1 MDRYTKG
8 FVVASLVY
16 FFLAA
21 VLGIWMGG
29 TDGAGWVR
37 FAHVHFNLLGFM
49 SMMIYG
55 VGYFIL
61 PRFNGRTLRWPSWVP
76 IHFFLANIGL
86 IGMVATAP
94 SLPSTGFLL
103 FSALSVISAGMFA
116 VNLGATMLMEP
127 TKEEEKEET
136 AEAPSAPAPQA
147 AAAPP
152 VAPKID
158 PDMRVG
164 EILTR
169 WPEAVDVFVGHGF
182 ASLASPEHREQ
193 VKQMPITL
201 RMACERHNVD
211 LDYMVAELSAAV
223 SPAPAKAVA
232 AAKAAPAKKAKPGAL
247 SRGEQALLIYLNLRW
262 LPYFHDQREAV
273 GLRPVRVNFQP
284 TQHDPLAQGAG
295 HNTFFVDADGAMW
308 RGLGARETGQETF
321 VRPEGSAPGRG
332 NAGRDAH
339 REIAATGV
347 DRISIGALTKDVR
360 AVDFSMRFI

>member
-8 FVVASLVY
+8 FVIAALVY

-29 TDGAGWVR
+29 TDAAGWVK

-94 SLPSTGFLL
+94 ERPSTGFIL
-103 FSALSVISAGMFA
+103 FSALSVISTGMFA

-127 TKEEEKEET
+127 SSAEET
-136 AEAPSAPAPQA
+136 SEEDDVSSASEGKPTPAAPASAPPPA
-147 AAAPP
+147 AA
-152 VAPKID
+152 KID

-169 WPEAVDVFVGHGF
+169 WPQTVDVFVGHGF
-182 ASLASPEHREQ
+182 SSLANAEHREQ
-193 VKQMPITL
+193 VKQIPITL
-201 RMACERHNVD
+201 RMACQRHNVD
-211 LDYMVAELSAAV
+211 LDYMVSELNEAIA
-223 SPAPAKAVA
+223 PAPPKVA
-232 AAKAAPAKKAKPGAL
+232 AAATKTAPANAAKKEKLSKGETIGESHILGEILAAYPETEKVFRKYYGDGCFSCPG
-247 SRGEQALLIYLNLRW
+247 QATESVKQSAMMHNVSERQLLAELNR
-262 LPYFHDQREAV
+262 A
-273 GLRPVRVNFQP
+273 
-284 TQHDPLAQGAG
+284 AG
-295 HNTFFVDADGAMW
+295 F
-308 RGLGARETGQETF
+308 
-321 VRPEGSAPGRG
+321 
-332 NAGRDAH
+332 
-339 REIAATGV
+339 
-347 DRISIGALTKDVR
+347 
-360 AVDFSMRFI
+360 

>member
-49 SMMIYG
+49 AMMIYG

-86 IGMVATAP
+86 IGMVATVP
-94 SLPSTGFLL
+94 ERPSTGFIL
-103 FSALSVISAGMFA
+103 FSALSVISAAMFA

-127 TKEEEKEET
+127 KKEEEEEPSSAAGT
-136 AEAPSAPAPQA
+136 SSVATEGAAPAAPSAPPP
-147 AAAPP
+147 AAPM
-152 VAPKID
+152 ID

-169 WPEAVDVFVGHGF
+169 WPETVEVFVGHGF
-182 ASLASPEHREQ
+182 SSLANPEHREQ
-193 VKQMPITL
+193 VKQIPITL
-201 RMACERHNVD
+201 RMACQRHNVD
-211 LDYMVAELSAAV
+211 LDYMVSELKEAIAPAPVKASAATKT
-223 SPAPAKAVA
+223 APAN
-232 AAKAAPAKKAKPGAL
+232 AAKKGKMAK
-247 SRGEQALLIYLNLRW
+247 GE
-262 LPYFHDQREAV
+262 
-273 GLRPVRVNFQP
+273 
-284 TQHDPLAQGAG
+284 T
-295 HNTFFVDADGAMW
+295 
-308 RGLGARETGQETF
+308 
-321 VRPEGSAPGRG
+321 
-332 NAGRDAH
+332 
-339 REIAATGV
+339 
-347 DRISIGALTKDVR
+347 IGADHILGEILAAYPETEKVFRKYYGDGCFSCPGQATESVKQSAMMHNVSEKQLLSELNR
-360 AVDFSMRFI
+360 AAGF

>member
-29 TDGAGWVR
+29 TDAAGWVR

-94 SLPSTGFLL
+94 ERPSNGFIL
-103 FSALSVISAGMFA
+103 FSALSVVSAGMFA
-116 VNLGATMLMEP
+116 VNLGATMMMEP
-127 TKEEEKEET
+127 RAEEEEEES
-136 AEAPSAPAPQA
+136 ASAPGAEPVAAVSGATTGPA
-147 AAAPP
+147 AAAPRP
-152 VAPKID
+152 AAPKVD

-169 WPEAVDVFVGHGF
+169 WPPTVDVFVGHGF
-182 ASLASPEHREQ
+182 ASLANPEHREQ
-193 VKQMPITL
+193 VKQIPITL
-201 RMACERHNVD
+201 RMACQRHNVD
-211 LDYMVAELSAAV
+211 LDYMVSELNEAIA
-223 SPAPAKAVA
+223 PAPPKVA
-232 AAKAAPAKKAKPGAL
+232 AAATKSAPANAAKKGKLSKGETIGADHIL
-247 SRGEQALLIYLNLRW
+247 GEI
-262 LPYFHDQREAV
+262 
-273 GLRPVRVNFQP
+273 
-284 TQHDPLAQGAG
+284 
-295 HNTFFVDADGAMW
+295 
-308 RGLGARETGQETF
+308 LGAYPETEKVFRKYYGDGCFSCPGQATES
-321 VRPEGSAPGRG
+321 VKQSAMMHNVSEKQLLSELNRA
-332 NAGRDAH
+332 AG
-339 REIAATGV
+339 
-347 DRISIGALTKDVR
+347 
-360 AVDFSMRFI
+360 F

>member
-29 TDGAGWVR
+29 TDTAGWVR

-94 SLPSTGFLL
+94 GRPSTGFIL

-116 VNLGATMLMEP
+116 VNLGATMLTEP
-127 TKEEEKEET
+127 EKEEEEEPSSAAETDSSASGASGDKGGGNAGSATPPQPPT
-136 AEAPSAPAPQA
+136 APM
-147 AAAPP
+147 
-152 VAPKID
+152 VD

-169 WPEAVDVFVGHGF
+169 WPETVDVFVGHGF
-182 ASLASPEHREQ
+182 ASLANPEHREQ
-193 VKQMPITL
+193 VKQIPITL
-201 RMACERHNVD
+201 RMACQRHNVD
-211 LDYMVAELSAAV
+211 LDYMVAELNDTLSPASSKAAATATK
-223 SPAPAKAVA
+223 PAPAN
-232 AAKAAPAKKAKPGAL
+232 PPKKGKLA
-247 SRGEQALLIYLNLRW
+247 RGETI
-262 LPYFHDQREAV
+262 
-273 GLRPVRVNFQP
+273 
-284 TQHDPLAQGAG
+284 GADHILG
-295 HNTFFVDADGAMW
+295 EI
-308 RGLGARETGQETF
+308 LGAYPETEKVFRKYYGDGCFSCPGQATES
-321 VRPEGSAPGRG
+321 VKQSAMMHNVSEKQLLAELNRA
-332 NAGRDAH
+332 AG
-339 REIAATGV
+339 
-347 DRISIGALTKDVR
+347 
-360 AVDFSMRFI
+360 F

>member
-21 VLGIWMGG
+21 VSGIWMGG
-29 TDGAGWVR
+29 TDAAGWVR

-94 SLPSTGFLL
+94 ERPSTGFLL

-127 TKEEEKEET
+127 EKEEEEEPASAAEDSSPKVASAAT
-136 AEAPSAPAPQA
+136 AGPA

-152 VAPKID
+152 PAAPKID

-169 WPEAVDVFVGHGF
+169 WPQTVDVFVGHGF

-211 LDYMVAELSAAV
+211 LDYMVAELNAAV
-223 SPAPAKAVA
+223 SPAPAKAA
-232 AAKAAPAKKAKPGAL
+232 PPAAKTAPGKKAKPGAL
-247 SRGEQALLIYLNLRW
+247 SRGETIGTDHILGEILAAYPETEKVFRKYYGDGCFSCPGQATESVKQSAMMHNVSEKQLLTELN
-262 LPYFHDQREAV
+262 QA
-273 GLRPVRVNFQP
+273 
-284 TQHDPLAQGAG
+284 AG
-295 HNTFFVDADGAMW
+295 
-308 RGLGARETGQETF
+308 
-321 VRPEGSAPGRG
+321 S
-332 NAGRDAH
+332 
-339 REIAATGV
+339 
-347 DRISIGALTKDVR
+347 
-360 AVDFSMRFI
+360 

>member
-8 FVVASLVY
+8 FVVAALVY

-29 TDGAGWVR
+29 TDAAGWVR

-94 SLPSTGFLL
+94 ERPSNGFIL

-127 TKEEEKEET
+127 KPEADEE
-136 AEAPSAPAPQA
+136 EAPSSEKTGSTASSA
-147 AAAPP
+147 AA
-152 VAPKID
+152 KID

-169 WPEAVDVFVGHGF
+169 WPQTVDVFVGHGF

-193 VKQMPITL
+193 VKQVPITL
-201 RMACERHNVD
+201 RMACQRHNVD
-211 LDYMVAELSAAV
+211 LDYMVSELNEAI
-223 SPAPAKAVA
+223 SPAPAKVA
-232 AAKAAPAKKAKPGAL
+232 ATTTKTAPAKAAKKGKL
-247 SRGEQALLIYLNLRW
+247 SRGETI
-262 LPYFHDQREAV
+262 
-273 GLRPVRVNFQP
+273 
-284 TQHDPLAQGAG
+284 GADHILG
-295 HNTFFVDADGAMW
+295 EI
-308 RGLGARETGQETF
+308 LGAYPETEKVFRKYYGDGCFSCPGQATES
-321 VRPEGSAPGRG
+321 VKQSAMMH
-332 NAGRDAH
+332 NVSEKQLLSELNHAAG
-339 REIAATGV
+339 
-347 DRISIGALTKDVR
+347 
-360 AVDFSMRFI
+360 F

>member
-29 TDGAGWVR
+29 TDAAGWVR

-49 SMMIYG
+49 AMMIYG

-86 IGMVATAP
+86 IGMVATTP
-94 SLPSTGFLL
+94 ERPSTGFIL

-127 TKEEEKEET
+127 EKEEEEEPSST
-136 AEAPSAPAPQA
+136 AETDTFGSASGASEEKGGGTA
-147 AAAPP
+147 ASATPPLPPAAPE
-152 VAPKID
+152 ID

-169 WPEAVDVFVGHGF
+169 WPQTVDVFVGHGF
-182 ASLASPEHREQ
+182 ASLANPEHREQ
-193 VKQMPITL
+193 VKQIPITL
-201 RMACERHNVD
+201 RMACQRHNVD
-211 LDYMVAELSAAV
+211 LDYMVAELNGTV
-223 SPAPAKAVA
+223 SPALSKAGATATKSTPVKTPKKGKLAKGETI
-232 AAKAAPAKKAKPGAL
+232 GADHIL
-247 SRGEQALLIYLNLRW
+247 GEI
-262 LPYFHDQREAV
+262 
-273 GLRPVRVNFQP
+273 
-284 TQHDPLAQGAG
+284 
-295 HNTFFVDADGAMW
+295 
-308 RGLGARETGQETF
+308 LGAYPETEKVFRKYYGDGCFSCPGQATES
-321 VRPEGSAPGRG
+321 VKQSAMMHNVSEKQLLAELNRA
-332 NAGRDAH
+332 AG
-339 REIAATGV
+339 
-347 DRISIGALTKDVR
+347 
-360 AVDFSMRFI
+360 F